1 MDETLPDTLHMTT
14 IYLMI
19 LLTSLAIVAS
29 GIPVYV
35 CMIGA
40 LFISFFMMQ
49 VRGRGGWLSTRADVQ
64 SSMGKSAGG
73 GSANRVGCIRICRH
87 PRPAKG

>member
-1 MDETLPDTLHMTT
+1 MDETLPDTLHMTS

-40 LFISFFMMQ
+40 LFLSFFMMQ
-49 VRGRGGWLSTRADVQ
+49 VRGGGVLWDCCGCRTVQ
-64 SSMGKSAGG
+64 KVWVAGRSYTSQQLTSG
-73 GSANRVGCIRICRH
+73 TVVEL
-87 PRPAKG
+87 